1 MLIRLLQYSSGTMNG
16 LGFLSGLS
24 GVESVA
30 NGVSG
35 NGSVVVGWSQSSNGA
50 VTPGDRCEAFRWAGG
65 TMSGLGY
72 LPGGSRS
79 IATGTNNDGSV
90 VVGWGNTNSASGAP
104 EAFRWTASTGMVG
117 LGFLPGGSVRQA
129 TATNA
134 NGSVVIGNTDQ
145 GAFRWTA
152 ATGMISVTGMDQAN
166 AVDADDTVII
176 VGRWN

>member
-1 MLIRLLQYSSGTMNG
+1 SMTG

-24 GVESVA
+24 GVQSVA

-50 VTPGDRCEAFRWAGG
+50 VTPGDRYEAFRWSGG

-79 IATGTNNDGSV
+79 IATGTNSDGSV
-90 VVGWGNTNSASGAP
+90 VVGWGNTNNASGAP
-104 EAFRWTASTGMVG
+104 EAFRWTAGTGMVG
-117 LGFLPGGSVRQA
+117 LGFLPGGSLSQA

-134 NGSVVIGNTDQ
+134 DGSVVVGNTDSE
-145 GAFRWTA
+145 AFRWTA
-152 ATGMISVTGMDQAN
+152 GTGMVGLTGLDKAN
-166 AVDADDTVII
+166 AVNA
-176 VGRWN
+176 N